1 MGHPATSAYQRAASP
16 RSTTWGQPR
25 WLPRSCCSSSAS
37 GRTALSAG
45 LLRVH
50 ARSYIHAPSPRAVPV
65 LGQPVQIPCHAGWP
79 SHLRWLLVTTVVPAH
94 TTCDVR
100 SRVSLQVVTRPSQ
113 ADCPWL
119 ACYRMRSS
127 TWAVV
132 VFPDSSP
139 LLVASCS
146 RTTRRKPIYEGERC
160 SLMHQRGVGLGLVG
174 PHLHRTTSCLVGC
187 SPPSSP
193 SPEDQRRSFAAI
205 VVVHV

>member
-1 MGHPATSAYQRAASP
+1 MLSDILTRFAPLPSIHRDPSGQIPLITPPCLFGRASPGCPRGLRGESLGFVGHPATSAYQRAASP

-79 SHLRWLLVTTVVPAH
+79 SHLRWLVITTVVLGVLPAH
-94 TTCDVR
+94 NTANVR
-100 SRVSLQVVTRPSQ
+100 SRVSLQMVTRPSQ

-132 VFPDSSP
+132 VIPG
-139 LLVASCS
+139 LLPAS
-146 RTTRRKPIYEGERC
+146 
-160 SLMHQRGVGLGLVG
+160 RGVLLKD
-174 PHLHRTTSCLVGC
+174 H
-187 SPPSSP
+187 
-193 SPEDQRRSFAAI
+193 QA
-205 VVVHV
+205 

>member
-1 MGHPATSAYQRAASP
+1 MACWAILPPRLTSEPPP
-16 RSTTWGQPR
+16 RESTTRGQPR

-65 LGQPVQIPCHAGWP
+65 LGQPVQIPCHAGWL
-79 SHLRWLLVTTVVPAH
+79 SHLRWALVTTVVLCALPAH
-94 TTCDVR
+94 NTYGVR

-132 VFPDSSP
+132 VFPDCSP

-146 RTTRRKPIYEGERC
+146 RTARRRPIYEGERC
-160 SLMHQRGVGLGLVG
+160 SLMHQRGG
-174 PHLHRTTSCLVGC
+174 RTWPYRA
-187 SPPSSP
+187 SPPSNNKLS
-193 SPEDQRRSFAAI
+193 SRLLTS
-205 VVVHV
+205 